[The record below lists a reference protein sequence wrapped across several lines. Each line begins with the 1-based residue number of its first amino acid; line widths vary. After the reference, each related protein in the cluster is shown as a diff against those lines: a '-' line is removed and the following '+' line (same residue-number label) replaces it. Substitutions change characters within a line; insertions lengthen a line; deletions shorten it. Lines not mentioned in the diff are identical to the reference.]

1 LGIPSFLR
9 LQTALGH
16 FFDFTDS
23 HPVARIGIGG
33 ICGIC
38 ERFNLTKGW
47 VQAQIFRRN
56 MPGFLELFLWILAKI
71 AELYLWIL
79 AKNGKL
85 FVWILENCYLC
96 AQ

>member
-1 LGIPSFLR
+1 
-9 LQTALGH
+9 
-16 FFDFTDS
+16 
-23 HPVARIGIGG
+23 VARIGIGE

-38 ERFNLTKGW
+38 ERFNLTKG
-47 VQAQIFRRN
+47 VQAQIFRHQ

-71 AELYLWIL
+71 AELFLWIL

-85 FVWILENCYLC
+85 FVWILEICYLC